1 MKNRRSIRLRG
12 YNYSQAGAYF
22 ITVCAQNR
30 ERLFGDIA
38 DGQMVL
44 NDAGRMATK
53 CWNEIP
59 LHFPDITLDAFVVMP
74 NHVHG
79 ILVITDTVGAKNT
92 VGAKKFS
99 PLQSDQR
106 PHGTSK
112 TIGSIIR
119 GFKIGIT
126 KWMRTHTHVHD
137 VWQRNYYEHIIRNDD
152 ELNRI
157 REYII
162 NNPAKWDL
170 DRENPSVRAKNFSPP
185 TMTEWV

>member
-99 PLQSDQR
+99 P
-106 PHGTSK
+106 
-112 TIGSIIR
+112 
-119 GFKIGIT
+119 
-126 KWMRTHTHVHD
+126 
-137 VWQRNYYEHIIRNDD
+137 
-152 ELNRI
+152 
-157 REYII
+157 
-162 NNPAKWDL
+162 PA
-170 DRENPSVRAKNFSPP
+170 
-185 TMTEWV
+185 MTEWV

>member
-79 ILVITDTVGAKNT
+79 ILVITDTVGVKNT
-92 VGAKKFS
+92 VG
-99 PLQSDQR
+99 
-106 PHGTSK
+106 
-112 TIGSIIR
+112 
-119 GFKIGIT
+119 
-126 KWMRTHTHVHD
+126 
-137 VWQRNYYEHIIRNDD
+137 
-152 ELNRI
+152 
-157 REYII
+157 
-162 NNPAKWDL
+162 
-170 DRENPSVRAKNFSPP
+170 AKNFSPP
-185 TMTEWV
+185 TIGSTATRHIEDHRFHHSRFQNRDNQMDAHPHTRA